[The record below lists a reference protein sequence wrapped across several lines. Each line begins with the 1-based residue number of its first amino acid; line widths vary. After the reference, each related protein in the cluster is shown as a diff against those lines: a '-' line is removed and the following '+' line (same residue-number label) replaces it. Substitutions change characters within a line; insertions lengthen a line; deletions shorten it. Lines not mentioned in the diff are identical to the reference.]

1 MTPAKIIIP
10 PLASNHIFTRRTAMT
25 RRATTRET
33 ALTGFLFISL
43 GRGHT
48 FGTEVGSGS
57 CEPFGGMFMI
67 LFCLKLFSVKFSLL
81 AGERPAGRIGQGEN
95 QIDTSYQRSVPF

>member
-48 FGTEVGSGS
+48 FGAEVGSGS

-81 AGERPAGRIGQGEN
+81 AGERSTDIQFVASIHVRKI
-95 QIDTSYQRSVPF
+95 